1 MPSFPDLSE
10 PLGGPVAAL
19 RVAAERDIP
28 ETLIAHQD
36 DPDMYVRIGLE
47 RPPSG
52 AELGRRIEGGVADR
66 ASGAAVWLTIMV
78 AGGDECCGGL
88 DVHEVDW
95 DHLRADVGIWVAPH
109 RRGQGIAT
117 DALRLGGRWLLETCG
132 LKRVQLLAEPDNGA
146 MRRAARNAGF
156 DEEGILRAYLRERGQ
171 RVDVVMI
178 SLISQ
183 DLERAR

>member
-1 MPSFPDLSE
+1 MPAFPDLSE
-10 PLGGPVAAL
+10 PLSGPVAAL
-19 RVAAERDIP
+19 RLAAERDIP

-36 DPDMYVRIGLE
+36 DPEMHMRIGLE

-52 AELGRRIEGGVADR
+52 AELGRRIEAGAAER
-66 ASGAAVWLTIMV
+66 ASGAGVWLTIV
-78 AGGDECCGGL
+78 APGGDESCGGL

-95 DHLRADVGIWVAPH
+95 DHSRAEIGIWVAPH
-109 RRGQGIAT
+109 RRGQGIAA
-117 DALRLGGRWLLETCG
+117 DALRLGGRWLLESCG
-132 LKRVQLLAEPDNGA
+132 LKRVQLLTEQDNPA

-178 SLISQ
+178 SLIAD

>member
-1 MPSFPDLSE
+1 MPSFPDLSD
-10 PLGGPVAAL
+10 PLTGPVAAL
-19 RVAAERDIP
+19 RLAAERDIP

-36 DPDMYVRIGLE
+36 DPEMHVRIGLE

-52 AELGRRIEGGVADR
+52 AELGRRVERGASER
-66 ASGAAVWLTIMV
+66 ASGAGVWLTIV
-78 AGGDECCGGL
+78 APRGDECWGGL

-95 DHLRADVGIWVAPH
+95 DHLRAEIGIWVVPH
-109 RRGQGIAT
+109 RRGLGVAA

-132 LKRVQLLAEPDNGA
+132 LKRVQLLTEPDNAA
-146 MRRAARNAGF
+146 MRGAARRAGF
-156 DEEGILRAYLRERGQ
+156 DEEGILRAYMRERGR

-178 SLISQ
+178 SLISE